1 MANRASTAR
10 KAVANRDM
18 AMRRPV
24 PDDRSASMD
33 DDQLQL
39 RLSCPQCGNALA
51 PPAESLLEQEG
62 LPQLSCQTC
71 KSNYPTFACGDAAI
85 PWMYPDP
92 DLAHLEWS
100 ARFKGFLQAA
110 TNEHNGLNHSLGE
123 ASLTDTGRRRISSTL
138 IAKREHRRQVADL
151 LAPFNLDA
159 DVMVPAMTELLAD
172 SLPRNQHLLSYADNV
187 FRDWAWNNGENAALM
202 NGIEGLFAAD
212 SRDSL
217 GSVLTLGAGA
227 GRLAY
232 DVHQQFSP
240 ELSVLLDLNP
250 LLLSV
255 GARIIQGQRVSLYE
269 FPIAPLDEDSGA
281 ILQKCT
287 APKHIGLGGAG
298 NFRFVLGDATCPP
311 FAEGSFDTV
320 ITPWLIDIL
329 PQDLREFV
337 PHLNRLLPEGGL
349 WVNTGSLNFVHDN
362 PCRRYSE
369 KETMELV
376 EQCGFEIVGID
387 HRTVSYLKSPH
398 SAHGRSERITSF
410 TARKRRDVAK
420 SESTA
425 STPEWMQDTS
435 LSVPVS
441 PETSIASSSHLLTA
455 QVLAAVDGK
464 RSINAITKL
473 VSREYNLSFE
483 ECSLA
488 VRRIL
493 LGIQK

>member
-1 MANRASTAR
+1 MVT
-10 KAVANRDM
+10 
-18 AMRRPV
+18 RRPV
-24 PDDRSASMD
+24 PGDNSVRAEDDI
-33 DDQLQL
+33 LQG
-39 RLSCPQCGNALA
+39 RLACPNCGNALA
-51 PPAESLLEQEG
+51 PAAQSLLEQDSPP
-62 LPQLSCQTC
+62 LLSCQSCTTDF
-71 KSNYPTFACGDAAI
+71 PAFDCGHAVI
-85 PWMYPDP
+85 QWMYPDP

-100 ARFKGFLQAA
+100 ARFKGFLQSA
-110 TNEHNGLNHSLGE
+110 TNEHNRLNHSLGD
-123 ASLTDTGRRRISSTL
+123 SNLTDTGRRRISSTL
-138 IAKREHRRQVADL
+138 IAKREHRRQVGDL
-151 LAPFNLDA
+151 LAPFKLDA
-159 DVMVPAMTELLAD
+159 DVLVPAMTELLAD
-172 SLPRNQHLLSYADNV
+172 SLPRNQRLQSYADNV

-202 NGIEGLFAAD
+202 NGIEGLLAAD
-212 SRDSL
+212 SRESL

-232 DVHQQFSP
+232 DVHLQFSP
-240 ELSVLLDLNP
+240 EMSVLLDLNP
-250 LLLSV
+250 LLLAT
-255 GARIIQGQRVSLYE
+255 GARIIQGQSVSLYE
-269 FPIAPLDEDSGA
+269 FPIAPLDEDSA
-281 ILQKCT
+281 AVLQKCS
-287 APKHIGLGGAG
+287 APKPVSLEDSD

-311 FAEGSFDTV
+311 FADGSFDTV

-337 PHLNRLLPEGGL
+337 PHINRLLPEGGL
-349 WVNTGSLNFVHDN
+349 WVNTGTLNFVHDN

-369 KETMELV
+369 KETMEIV

-410 TARKRRDVAK
+410 TARKRRDVPQPK
-420 SESTA
+420 TTA
-425 STPEWMQDTS
+425 LMPEWIQDTS
-435 LSVPVS
+435 LSVPMS

-473 VSREYNLSFE
+473 VSREYNLAIE

-493 LGIQK
+493 LDCQK

>member
-1 MANRASTAR
+1 MLQ
-10 KAVANRDM
+10 
-18 AMRRPV
+18 RRL
-24 PDDRSASMD
+24 A
-33 DDQLQL
+33 
-39 RLSCPQCGNALA
+39 CPQCGSPLA
-51 PPAESLLEQEG
+51 PADGDSLLEQDG
-62 LPQLSCQTC
+62 PPQRCCMTC
-71 KSNYPTFACGDAAI
+71 KTSFPTFVCGAIEI

-92 DLAHLEWS
+92 NLAHLEWS
-100 ARFKGFLQAA
+100 ARFKGFLQTA
-110 TNEHNGLNHSLGE
+110 TNEHNRLNHSLGDTF
-123 ASLTDTGRRRISSTL
+123 LTDTGRRRISSTL
-138 IAKREHRRQVADL
+138 IAKREHRRQVSDL
-151 LAPFNLDA
+151 LGPFDLDA

-172 SLPRNQHLLSYADNV
+172 SLPRNQRLLSYADNV

-202 NGIEGLFAAD
+202 NGIEGLLAAD
-212 SRDSL
+212 SRESL
-217 GSVLTLGAGA
+217 GSVVTLGAGA

-232 DVHQQFSP
+232 DVHHQFSP

-255 GARIIQGQRVSLYE
+255 GARIMQGQKVSLYE

-281 ILQKCT
+281 VLQKCS
-287 APKHIGLGGAG
+287 APQDSGLSAA
-298 NFRFVLGDATCPP
+298 NDFRFVLGDATCPP
-311 FAEGSFDTV
+311 FANGSFDTV

-337 PHLNRLLPEGGL
+337 PQLNRLLPEGGL

-369 KETMELV
+369 KETLELV
-376 EQCGFEIVGID
+376 EECGFEIVGID
-387 HRTVSYLKSPH
+387 HRTISYLKSPH

-410 TARKRRDVAK
+410 TARKRRDEAP
-420 SESTA
+420 SGTTA
-425 STPEWMQDTS
+425 LMPEWLRDTS
-435 LSVPVS
+435 LSVPMS

-473 VSREYNLSFE
+473 VSREYNLAID